1 MIFWLLQHLTD
12 LTERLDAA
20 TSGDSRVYLT
30 ARTASAAV
38 GAFLAALLLGP
49 WAIRWLKSRFRE
61 RIDSASARL
70 NELHAG
76 KQETPTMGGI
86 FIIGALVVAVVLFGN
101 LSSPYVQMALFV
113 AVSFCGLGVVDDW
126 IKLRTSRRG
135 LTARQ
140 KFCIQVVLGGGAGW
154 WLSSVHGEHPLGRT
168 LVWPFGVGPGLDL
181 GPWFTAW
188 AVVVLV
194 GSSNGVNLTDG
205 LDGLASGCL
214 IFAGAAFAALTYLAG
229 HHELAAYLS
238 VPYLPGAGELTVV
251 LGAMIGAV
259 LGFLWFNCYP
269 AQVFMGDAGSLP
281 LGAVLGLA
289 ALVARQELL
298 LVIVGG
304 VFVVETLSVI
314 LQVGCYKLLGRR
326 VIACSPLHNHFL
338 FRGQHEIK
346 IVTRF
351 WIGGA
356 LLAILGV
363 ASLKIR

>member
-1 MIFWLLQHLTD
+1 MIVWLLQHLAE
-12 LTERLDAA
+12 LAERVDAA
-20 TSGDSRVYLT
+20 TTGDSRLYLT
-30 ARTASAAV
+30 ARTAAAAV
-38 GAFLAALLLGP
+38 GSFAAALLLGP
-49 WAIRWLKSRFRE
+49 LAIRWLKSRFRE

-76 KQETPTMGGI
+76 KQETPTMGGV
-86 FIIGALVVAVVLFGN
+86 FIIGALVAAVVLFGD

-126 IKLRTSRRG
+126 IKLRTRRRG

-140 KFCIQVVLGGGAGW
+140 KFCGQVMLAAVVGM
-154 WLSSVHGEHPLGRT
+154 WLSSIHREHPLGRT
-168 LVWPFGVGPGLDL
+168 LVWPFGGGPGVDL
-181 GPWFTAW
+181 GAWFAAW

-214 IFAGAAFAALTYLAG
+214 VLAGSAFAALTYLAG

-238 VPYLPGAGELTVV
+238 IPYLAGAGELTVV
-251 LGAMIGAV
+251 LGAMVGAV

-281 LGAVLGLA
+281 LGAVLALA

-338 FRGQHEIK
+338 FQGQHELK

-356 LLAILGV
+356 VLAILGV